1 MNEQS
6 AKNKVAWEHRAYEF
20 WNKRDGSPKEKAQQ
34 ILANPLAQLKNI
46 SSILNRLQEK
56 GLLTYVV
63 QTEEKQSQ

>member
-20 WNKRDGSPKEKAQQ
+20 WNKRDGSPKEK
-34 ILANPLAQLKNI
+34 
-46 SSILNRLQEK
+46 